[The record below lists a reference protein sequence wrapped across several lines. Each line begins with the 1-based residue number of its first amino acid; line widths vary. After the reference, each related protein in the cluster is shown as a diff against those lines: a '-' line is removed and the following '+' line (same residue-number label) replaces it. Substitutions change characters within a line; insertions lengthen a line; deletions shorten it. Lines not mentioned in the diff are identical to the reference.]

1 MTPTSA
7 WIALLA
13 GVAAAVVVDI
23 MVRTKVLAVSSQ
35 AGSFL
40 GASAAFVVGCL
51 VAFGVSQFTPPK
63 TDEELSGLTWA
74 TSTREQR
81 GHGGAAATAGL
92 GWYRNPMIMGMAVLV
107 LTLVL
112 YIIWW

>member
-1 MTPTSA
+1 VRADVIDVSA
-7 WIALLA
+7 
-13 GVAAAVVVDI
+13 
-23 MVRTKVLAVSSQ
+23 Q

-40 GASAAFVVGCL
+40 GASAAFFVGCL
-51 VAFGVSQFTPPK
+51 IAFVVSQFTPSK

-81 GHGGAAATAGL
+81 GGAAVAGDDA
-92 GWYRNPMIMGMAVLV
+92 GWYRNPVIMGTAVLA